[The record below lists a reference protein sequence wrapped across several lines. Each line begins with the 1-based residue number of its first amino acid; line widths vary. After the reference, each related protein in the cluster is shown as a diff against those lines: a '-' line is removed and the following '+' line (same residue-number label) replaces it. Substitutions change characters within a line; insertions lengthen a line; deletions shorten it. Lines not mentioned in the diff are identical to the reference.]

1 MEEIIK
7 EELSEQPEPKV
18 EEIEGNE
25 SPQDTEKTVEEE
37 ENRDYSKIIE
47 EDLNTLRAC
56 FEEMREIKDITELEN
71 PLRYAEL
78 RDLGLS
84 PEEAYLAT
92 ARKRARKD
100 NRAHLSSSFPKPRGA
115 RSEAMSYQELENARE
130 LFPSLS
136 DREIQKLYKQVT
148 K

>member
-7 EELSEQPEPKV
+7 EEISEQPEPKV
-18 EEIEGNE
+18 EEIEGNVN
-25 SPQDTEKTVEEE
+25 SQDTEKTVEEE

-92 ARKRARKD
+92 ARKRTRKD

>member
-1 MEEIIK
+1 MDEIIK
-7 EELSEQPEPKV
+7 DELSEPSELKS
-18 EEIEGNE
+18 EESEGNE
-25 SPQDTEKTVEEE
+25 NPQDTEQTAKEDA
-37 ENRDYSKIIE
+37 NQDYSKIIE
-47 EDLNTLRAC
+47 DDLNTLRAC

-92 ARKRARKD
+92 AKRHTRKD
-100 NRAHLSSSFPKPRGA
+100 NRAHLSSSFPKTRGS

-130 LFPSLS
+130 LFPTLS